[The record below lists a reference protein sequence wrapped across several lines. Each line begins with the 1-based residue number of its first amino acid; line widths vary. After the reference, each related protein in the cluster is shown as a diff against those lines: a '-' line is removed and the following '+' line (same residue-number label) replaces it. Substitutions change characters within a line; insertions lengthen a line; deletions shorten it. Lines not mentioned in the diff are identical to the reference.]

1 MMKKVLTALIAALL
15 VAVLCVSV
23 LAALPA
29 RKESGVVELYDC
41 DRTFG
46 GFSKDTSK
54 KVEGT
59 ASLTVTLNATS
70 FAAGKTL
77 DKAVNI
83 SECDSI
89 AFDLYVSDVEKAA
102 SLQGMYF
109 EISSSGQ
116 YDVDEYQWDVSAML
130 RDDRLEEGWNT
141 IYMDFGTSHKSGE
154 CDLKAINYFRFYT
167 FQNAASAGLTIKL
180 DNIRACYT
188 GGEDYSDLNMDFY
201 NGDNGDKDVII
212 QGQPVP
218 DLDNRDEGIT
228 KTEGLKK

>member
-1 MMKKVLTALIAALL
+1 MKKVLTALIAALL
-15 VAVLCVSV
+15 VVVLCVST

-29 RKESGVVELYDC
+29 RKESGVVVLHNC
-41 DRTFG
+41 DQVFG
-46 GFSKDTSK
+46 SFSKDTSK

-59 ASLTVTLNATS
+59 ASVSTTLSGTS
-70 FAAGKTL
+70 FIAAKKLSGEF
-77 DKAVNI
+77 DI
-83 SECDSI
+83 SACDSI
-89 AFDLYVSDVEKAA
+89 AFDLYVSDAEKAA

-154 CDLKAINYFRFYT
+154 CDLKAVNYIRFYT
-167 FQNAASAGLTIKL
+167 FLDAAAAGLTIKL

-228 KTEGLKK
+228 KTEGFKK